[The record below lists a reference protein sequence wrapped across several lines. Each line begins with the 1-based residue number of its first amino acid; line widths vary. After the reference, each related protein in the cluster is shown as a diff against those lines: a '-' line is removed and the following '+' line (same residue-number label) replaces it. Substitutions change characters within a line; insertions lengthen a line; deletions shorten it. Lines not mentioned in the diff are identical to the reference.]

1 MDLTGGRHPDFN
13 EEWLLDG
20 SPSAPSLPYRRTC
33 ERRWIAG
40 TITIAPQT
48 LTVVALPVQLGDQF
62 SFASIGVKTATG
74 TPTHSWIAVYN
85 GTGAGAAMLAQ
96 SADAPGGFTVGA
108 LSLAITAITTSIQ
121 VAGTVGTPQGGGAI
135 IPAAAAVWGVAIYN
149 SGATGAVIDSTPGGG
164 NVTGEVIHTGQIPL
178 VQTASLAATATAP
191 AVLPALTAVNS
202 AIPYILLSR

>member
-96 SADAPGGFTVGA
+96 SADAPGGVTVGA

-121 VAGTVGTPQGGGAI
+121 VTRTVRPPQDGGAI
-135 IPAAAAVWGVAIYN
+135 VPAASVRVLRAAIG
-149 SGATGAVIDSTPGGG
+149 T
-164 NVTGEVIHTGQIPL
+164 
-178 VQTASLAATATAP
+178 LAAQFGYRRGTLNEVLAALGADRGDLEIMRQFLLAHEPPDGAAT
-191 AVLPALTAVNS
+191 
-202 AIPYILLSR
+202 